1 MHQQNRTCHYAVVQI
16 HQTKTY
22 YDRKR
27 ALFQMC
33 QAYHINLRH
42 RLRNH
47 TCAWFAWLLAEAD
60 VDLLWL
66 LVGCVR
72 PGGEKQ
78 AGQQAS
84 QTGCCKTWKTG
95 DWVTPIRVG
104 NILQMSWTT
113 LSKNALLTQAPRM
126 QVHSPTNEIPACE
139 QKTPPKRML
148 LTDALHPLDCCRRM
162 LKEPARSAKY
172 EQNVFA

>member
-22 YDRKR
+22 YDRTR

-84 QTGCCKTWKTG
+84 QTGCWKTWKTG

-113 LSKNALLTQAPRM
+113 LSKNALLTQAPGCRSIRL
-126 QVHSPTNEIPACE
+126 QTRFRRVSR
-139 QKTPPKRML
+139 K
-148 LTDALHPLDCCRRM
+148 LH
-162 LKEPARSAKY
+162 RSACFLQMHY
-172 EQNVFA
+172 IH